1 MVKITGPLNGLE
13 AHGTLRQQIT
23 FRRHARGAIV
33 TQKQRRNHAIPS
45 SLRVNA
51 ILVKFLQRWKNVAE
65 YLIYL
70 GWDTLAKQLDLTRD
84 QAYIGFQIAQYKNN
98 KAFHYDPFDEYVNP
112 IPDPP
117 EFGVY
122 VRSGSTSPFIYPAA
136 PPAFQYADLH
146 RSENPD
152 FTCNH
157 DNLITILSPDIDD
170 ALYTDR
176 YDLHGTYYYRARGW
190 WIQGA
195 APSDESAPIEVTLP

>member
-1 MVKITGPLNGLE
+1 MSQT
-13 AHGTLRQQIT
+13 AQGTLRKQIT
-23 FRRHARGAIV
+23 FRRHAQGAIV

-65 YLIYL
+65 YLIYP

-98 KAFHYDPFDEYVNP
+98 KAFRFDPFNEWVNP
-112 IPDPP
+112 IAPTPIL
-117 EFGVY
+117 GVY
-122 VRSGSTSPFIYPAA
+122 VPDGSTSPLIHPAA

-170 ALYTDR
+170 AIYTDR
-176 YDLHGTYYYRARGW
+176 YDLHGTHYYRARAW
-190 WIQGA
+190 WIQGE
-195 APSDESAPIEVTLP
+195 APSDQSEPINVTLP